1 MDRQAFVTR
10 MDALLT
16 RVPTLNVVS
25 KGTDSL
31 RHRKLGAFELE
42 VQNEGSRQKLLV
54 EIRNPGT
61 PSLLRTAIASLQT
74 TIQKTTS
81 SHVYGIVAAPYVS
94 EIGFQLCR
102 QAGVGCFD
110 LAGNCL
116 LNFGSVY
123 IEVAGKPNPSPSS
136 EMPSLFSP
144 KSSRIPRVLL
154 SNFSRRWQVQELA
167 MEAGVSLGLASRI
180 KEALVEEGYIV
191 QEARRLKL
199 VSPSQLLEAW
209 AHVYSF
215 KKNEILECYSLLDI
229 PKLEAELHAFCERNK
244 IRSAFT
250 LFSGSARVAPY
261 VRINKAFLY
270 VEESLDR
277 FVKALDLKLGIS
289 GSNLML
295 LRPHDE
301 GVFYNTQHIE
311 SFPVVS
317 DLQLYLDLRSF
328 KGRGVEAADFLFQQK
343 IAPLWKQSEQ
353 NETAQSKP
361 HGLSTPFTPD

>member
-1 MDRQAFVTR
+1 
-10 MDALLT
+10 
-16 RVPTLNVVS
+16 
-25 KGTDSL
+25 
-31 RHRKLGAFELE
+31 
-42 VQNEGSRQKLLV
+42 
-54 EIRNPGT
+54 
-61 PSLLRTAIASLQT
+61 
-74 TIQKTTS
+74 
-81 SHVYGIVAAPYVS
+81 
-94 EIGFQLCR
+94 
-102 QAGVGCFD
+102 
-110 LAGNCL
+110 
-116 LNFGSVY
+116 
-123 IEVAGKPNPSPSS
+123 
-136 EMPSLFSP
+136 
-144 KSSRIPRVLL
+144 
-154 SNFSRRWQVQELA
+154 

-199 VSPSQLLEAW
+199 VSASQLLEAW
-209 AHVYSF
+209 AYVYSF

-244 IRSAFT
+244 IR
-250 LFSGSARVAPY
+250 
-261 VRINKAFLY
+261 KAFLY